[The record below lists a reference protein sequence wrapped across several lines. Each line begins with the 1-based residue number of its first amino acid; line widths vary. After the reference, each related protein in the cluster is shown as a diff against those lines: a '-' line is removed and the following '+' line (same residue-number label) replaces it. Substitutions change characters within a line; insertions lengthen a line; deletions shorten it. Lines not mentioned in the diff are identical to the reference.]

1 MFVGVRIVITSRKE
15 REKDLEGAKGGLWG
29 AGNVLFLTCVITT
42 PLCSLSDNSL
52 TCIPAIC
59 TLFYT

>member
-1 MFVGVRIVITSRKE
+1 MITSGKE
-15 REKDLEGAKGGLWG
+15 REKDLEGAKGGFWG

-52 TCIPAIC
+52 TYIPAIC